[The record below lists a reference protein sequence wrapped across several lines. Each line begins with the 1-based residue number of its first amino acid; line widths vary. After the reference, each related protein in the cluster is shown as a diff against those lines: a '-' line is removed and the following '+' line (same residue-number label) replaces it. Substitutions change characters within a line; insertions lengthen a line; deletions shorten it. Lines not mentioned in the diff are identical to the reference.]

1 METTTNY
8 GLKKPAQSD
17 FVNVE
22 DINYNSDILD
32 EKLSEAEQKAED
44 AKVTVTHDTENEAL
58 CISLNEEN
66 VGGGIAKT
74 RYPIYQK

>member
-8 GLKKPAQSD
+8 GLKKPAQED

-32 EKLSEAEQKAED
+32 EKLSETEQKAED
-44 AKVTVTHDTENEAL
+44 AKVTVTHDTENETL
-58 CISLNEEN
+58 RISLNEEN
-66 VGGGIAKT
+66 FSGGGV
-74 RYPIYQK
+74 